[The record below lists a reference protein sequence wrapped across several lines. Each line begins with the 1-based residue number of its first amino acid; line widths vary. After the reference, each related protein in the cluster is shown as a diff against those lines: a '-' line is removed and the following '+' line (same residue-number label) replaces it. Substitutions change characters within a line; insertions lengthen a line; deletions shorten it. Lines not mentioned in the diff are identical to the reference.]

1 MAETWVHEY
10 IAKATTIYEK
20 DMPVECKIVL
30 DIGEGREEIVRCKD
44 CKYFRNGSHIYPY
57 IYQCWR
63 TTIYGNPVIY
73 PTTPDDFC
81 SKGERREDGDNDNG
95 GH

>member
-1 MAETWVHEY
+1 MAEIIVEFPSPLTE
-10 IAKATTIYEK
+10 KEKKMIYGYK
-20 DMPVECKIVL
+20 GDLI
-30 DIGEGREEIVRCKD
+30 RCKD
-44 CKYFRNGSHIYPY
+44 CKYFREGSHIFPY

-81 SKGERREDGDNDNG
+81 SRGERSEV
-95 GH
+95 